1 MHGNSTKKESA
12 PDGSLDQNVFDIMQ
26 GVSINIFIKT
36 GKKKEEDLGEVF
48 HYDLFGKREL
58 KYNFLLDNEF
68 KKLDYKKVEISSPN
82 YYFVPKN
89 LTDEN
94 DYFQGFYLPDLM
106 PFKTSGIKTHDDKNL
121 VSINARKLSE
131 NLLGLNIAIQNDKIQ
146 KYLYRPFENQFIY
159 YDTKLL
165 GRAREKTIYHLK
177 QDNLGLI
184 LVSEPQVANILFFD
198 SIFITN
204 RMTDTNMFRRG
215 GPSTFPLYLYPETS
229 IEGDSERIP
238 NLNMEIVE
246 NMATNLGL
254 HFSPERPDYSQQT
267 EEDGLFYPEDILDYI
282 YAVLH
287 SPSYREKYKEF
298 LKIDFPRV
306 P

>member
-184 LVSEPQVANILFFD
+184 LVSEPQVANILFL
-198 SIFITN
+198 IV
-204 RMTDTNMFRRG
+204 
-215 GPSTFPLYLYPETS
+215 YLLP
-229 IEGDSERIP
+229 IE
-238 NLNMEIVE
+238 
-246 NMATNLGL
+246 
-254 HFSPERPDYSQQT
+254 
-267 EEDGLFYPEDILDYI
+267 
-282 YAVLH
+282 
-287 SPSYREKYKEF
+287 
-298 LKIDFPRV
+298 
-306 P
+306 